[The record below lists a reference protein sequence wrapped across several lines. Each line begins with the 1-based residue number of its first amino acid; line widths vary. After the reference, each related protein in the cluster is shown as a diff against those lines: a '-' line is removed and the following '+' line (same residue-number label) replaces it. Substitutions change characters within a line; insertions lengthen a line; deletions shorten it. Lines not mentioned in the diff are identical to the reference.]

1 MAESHK
7 YFVKNSN
14 ISKISF
20 TGSTLVGK
28 QIVKNSAENLS
39 RVSLELGGKAP
50 NIVFEDANIDSCL
63 EANLRGGFFNQGEN
77 CTAVTRLIVH
87 ESIIDEFTEKYLK
100 KISKIKQGMPDDM
113 KTEIGALIS
122 KNHFDK
128 VQNYVEEGIKDG
140 GELLCGGKSCPDL
153 DGYFFEPTVI
163 RIRNTE
169 NILFRDEVFGPVV
182 SLIPFKEQEEAIFLA
197 NKTDYGLAGGIWTNN
212 INRAL
217 KVAKNIDAGYLW
229 VNTYGGIIP
238 ETPYGGFKQSGTG
251 KELGEEGLE
260 EYLRTKNISIFTGD
274 SIPKWYGD
282 N

>member
-1 MAESHK
+1 
-7 YFVKNSN
+7 
-14 ISKISF
+14 
-20 TGSTLVGK
+20 
-28 QIVKNSAENLS
+28 
-39 RVSLELGGKAP
+39 
-50 NIVFEDANIDSCL
+50 
-63 EANLRGGFFNQGEN
+63 
-77 CTAVTRLIVH
+77 
-87 ESIIDEFTEKYLK
+87 
-100 KISKIKQGMPDDM
+100 M